1 MSSSNKI
8 LNMFD
13 VVMQSD
19 MNAEEK
25 LSMMRSLNE
34 LHTDTKKEE
43 ELAQDYEK
51 VTNPNVTTDKP
62 TLKVTIKPDTMN
74 SSRTVYGHRR
84 WEVEDREKMFRA
96 VKDTF
101 GPADTWSGKV
111 TPGVAPKSFDSA
123 MKQIAEHF
131 GRTPLSI
138 KSQIR
143 DAIQP
148 CVNSKNEASVRIGK
162 QAAFNVGLIDEEHLN
177 S

>member
-8 LNMFD
+8 LDMFD

-19 MNAEEK
+19 MSAEEK
-25 LSMMRSLNE
+25 LAMMSSLNE
-34 LHTDTKKEE
+34 LHTDTKQEE

-51 VTNPNVTTDKP
+51 ETRPTEEPTFKV
-62 TLKVTIKPDTMN
+62 TLKPNEMN
-74 SSRTVYGHRR
+74 GSKTVYGHRR

-101 GPADTWSGKV
+101 GPYNTWSGKV
-111 TPGVAPKSFDSA
+111 TPGVAPRSFDSV

-131 GRTPLSI
+131 GRTPLAI

-143 DAIQP
+143 DVIQP
-148 CVNSKNEASVRIGK
+148 CVNSKNEASVRVGK
-162 QAAFNVGLIDEEHLN
+162 QAAFNVGLIDEEQLN